1 MSIDWEKKIQI
12 DTDWVARQLI
22 CHFNEK
28 QHKITIRGYT
38 PKANGTSFSCDSL
51 IEELGYMI
59 VDYVHSE
66 QAKEDVLNTLSLKVG
81 EKQAIKRK
89 DIALYQE
96 AQAFFG
102 KKDPSTDGK
111 YGELLLFA
119 LCESVLKCKMVA
131 HKITG
136 LSNGKDQVKG
146 GDGIFLGNYEVERD
160 NIQPARFIGESK
172 IQQGRSDA
180 FDEAFSSLNRF
191 HAPEVQAVVNKMEYI
206 VAKNTISIDNSD
218 TDFDEIY
225 ERLTP
230 NTDSFRNQVL
240 VHPIL
245 IMYNTAKIDAI
256 EKKATTN
263 QKIEELIKYFL
274 EKEKVDLID
283 LINKKIKFY
292 PSIGKVYVDFFI
304 FPFNNIDLFR
314 NGMYQNIHGVEYS
327 K

>member
-12 DTDWVARQLI
+12 DTGWVDRELI
-22 CHFNEK
+22 CHFTDK
-28 QHKITIRGYT
+28 QHKITVRGYT

-51 IEELGYMI
+51 IQELGFML

-66 QAKEDVLNTLSLKVG
+66 QAKQYIVKSLTTKYGGVTA
-81 EKQAIKRK
+81 KKRL
-89 DIALYQE
+89 DESLYKE

-119 LCESVLKCKMVA
+119 LCESILKCKMVA

-146 GDGIFLGNYEVERD
+146 GDGIFLGNYEVEKD

-172 IQQGRSDA
+172 IQQKRSNA
-180 FDEAFSSLNRF
+180 FDEAFDSLNRF
-191 HAPEVQAVVNKMEYI
+191 HAPEVQTVVNRMEYI
-206 VAKNTISIDNSD
+206 VAKNTISIDDLD

-230 NTDSFRNQVL
+230 NTDTFRNQVL

-245 IMYNTAKIDAI
+245 IMYNTTKIDTI

-263 QKIEELIKYFL
+263 EKIEELIKEFL
-274 EKEKVDLID
+274 EKEKTGLID
-283 LINKKIKFY
+283 LINEKIKLY
-292 PSIGKVYVDFFI
+292 PSIEKVYVDFFI

-314 NGMYQNIHGVEYS
+314 SGMYQNIHGVEYS

>member
-22 CHFNEK
+22 CHFNDK
-28 QHKITIRGYT
+28 QHKITVRGYT

-51 IEELGYMI
+51 IEELRYMI
-59 VDYVHSE
+59 IDYVHSE
-66 QAKEDVLNTLSLKVG
+66 QAKEDVLNTLSLRVG

-146 GDGIFLGNYEVERD
+146 GDGIFLGNYEVESD

-172 IQQGRSDA
+172 VQKQRSKA
-180 FDEAFSSLNRF
+180 LDEAFKSLDRF
-191 HAPEVQAVVNKMEYI
+191 HDPKVQASMNEMEYI

-218 TDFDEIY
+218 IDFDEIY

-230 NTDSFRNQVL
+230 NTDTFRSQVL

-245 IMYNTAKIDAI
+245 IMYNTPKIDSI
-256 EKKATTN
+256 EEKATSN
-263 QKIEELIKYFL
+263 KKIEELIKEFL
-274 EKEKVDLID
+274 EEEKIDLIK
-283 LINKKIKFY
+283 LINKKIDLY
-292 PSIGKVYVDFFI
+292 PTYW
-304 FPFNNIDLFR
+304 
-314 NGMYQNIHGVEYS
+314 
-327 K
+327 